1 MNIIPNGPGLLPK
14 WMLFVS
20 ALAIFNSIQNCL
32 TTSLTARIYNHKP
45 QLVNPLQARTFGVWT
60 FTSAIVRFY
69 AAHNINNKTHTHQV
83 SVYDIAIWTYA
94 IVIAHYISELL
105 YYRTSKLSAGI
116 ISPLI
121 VGTAS
126 FVWMITQYDFY
137 VKS

>member
-69 AAHNINNKTHTHQV
+69 AAHNINNKV
-83 SVYDIAIWTYA
+83 VYDIAIWTYA